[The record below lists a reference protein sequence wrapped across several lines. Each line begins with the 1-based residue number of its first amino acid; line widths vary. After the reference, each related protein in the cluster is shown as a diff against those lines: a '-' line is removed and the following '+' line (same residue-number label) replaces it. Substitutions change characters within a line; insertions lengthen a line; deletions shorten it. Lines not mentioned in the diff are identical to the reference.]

1 MSRVTLLLRLF
12 FEFRAALFSA
22 FLLVA
27 QLLSRLT
34 RLDVE
39 LIIVPECPGMDVPGV
54 ITISGFVEVCA
65 NSRDVSPQ
73 CGAFPKLGVAVL
85 LREPSDSRRPF
96 VCKDVSKDESFFGG
110 GSMCVVDARVAA
122 VVIPSSVLGVAFT
135 VCAIEPGL
143 IVGCVVDNGDPG
155 DLVPSAEFPQSLW
168 SQRYMGRCAILLRF
182 LQ

>member
-1 MSRVTLLLRLF
+1 
-12 FEFRAALFSA
+12 
-22 FLLVA
+22 
-27 QLLSRLT
+27 
-34 RLDVE
+34 
-39 LIIVPECPGMDVPGV
+39 MDVPGV

-143 IVGCVVDNGDPG
+143 IVGCVVDNNDPG
-155 DLVPSAEFPQSLW
+155 DLVPSAEFPRVFGAKGIWEDVQS
-168 SQRYMGRCAILLRF
+168 SCASCSSLMPSSGEMREAPLMN
-182 LQ
+182 